1 MSNIQKTKQIAKNT
15 VVLYMRMIITMLI
28 TLFSS
33 RIVLQA
39 LGVSDFGLYNVVG
52 GIVALIS
59 FFRTSLASSTQ
70 RFISYEIG
78 RNDTVQL
85 KKVFSISVSIHFL
98 ISVLI
103 LIIAESLGLWFLN
116 NYIQIPIG
124 RENAAFW
131 IYQFSVV
138 SLCISA
144 ITIPYN
150 ADVIS
155 HERMSYY
162 ALVSI
167 IEAVLKLAFAYALF
181 LFGTDKLILYGG
193 LMTLVNFIDFFLY
206 YGYCKKYFC
215 ETKYEFYFD
224 KQLFRQIFSFS
235 GWTIFGQLSVVGA
248 NQGTS
253 ILINM
258 FHSLTAN
265 AAIGISQQVNNA
277 ISGLTANFHTAF
289 QPQLTKSFAAHDY
302 DYMNNLICKTSKIS
316 YFLLF
321 LASIP
326 IVINIDLILKIWLG
340 DNVPIYTN
348 QFCVLFLAAS
358 LCNAIG
364 APLWTSIYATGKIR
378 NYQIVTSIIFLS
390 DILVVYLLFYYFECS
405 PIIALEVK
413 LIINILI
420 VFVRLIYTKSV
431 VPGFS
436 VFIYV
441 KKCILQVVLVTIITV
456 ALDLLLFLFKFDE
469 IERLL
474 LSIPLFAISCLVC
487 FRFGF
492 SNQERQYLISII
504 KKYKKISIM
513 IEFLRKVLRGGKY
526 KNLSRN

>member
-1 MSNIQKTKQIAKNT
+1 MSNTQKTKQIAKNT
-15 VVLYMRMIITMLI
+15 MVLYVRMIVTMLI

-59 FFRTSLASSTQ
+59 FLRASLASSTQ

-85 KKVFSISVSIHFL
+85 KKVFSISVSTHIL

-103 LIIAESLGLWFLN
+103 LIMAETLGLWFLN
-116 NYIQIPIG
+116 NYIQIPLG

-144 ITIPYN
+144 ITIPYS

-162 ALVSI
+162 AFVSI
-167 IEAVLKLAFAYALF
+167 IEAIMKLAFAYALF

-193 LMTLVNFIDFFLY
+193 LMMLINFIDFFLY
-206 YGYCKKYFC
+206 YGYCRRKFN

-224 KQLFRQIFSFS
+224 KQLFKQIFSFS
-235 GWTIFGQLSVVGA
+235 GWTVFGQLSVIGA

-258 FHSLTAN
+258 FHGLAAN

-289 QPQLTKSFAAHDY
+289 QPQLTKSYAANDY
-302 DYMNNLICKTSKIS
+302 DYMNSLICKTSKIS

-321 LASIP
+321 LAAIP
-326 IVINIDLILKIWLG
+326 IVVNIDLILKIWLG
-340 DNVPIYTN
+340 ENVPIYTS
-348 QFCVLFLAAS
+348 QFCVLFLATS
-358 LCNAIG
+358 LCNAIS
-364 APLWTSIYATGKIR
+364 APLWTSIYATGQIR
-378 NYQIVTSIIFLS
+378 NYQIVTSLIFLS
-390 DILVVYLLFYYFECS
+390 DILIVYLLFFYFGCS
-405 PIIALEVK
+405 PVVAMEVK
-413 LIINILI
+413 LIINVLI
-420 VFVRLIYTKSV
+420 VLVRVLYTKKV

-436 VFIYV
+436 VLIYI
-441 KKCILQVVLVTIITV
+441 KKCLTQVFLVTIITV
-456 ALDLLLFLFKFDE
+456 TLSSLIFLFEFDK

-474 LSIPLFAISCLVC
+474 LSIPLLIISCLVS
-487 FRFGF
+487 FRIGF
-492 SNQERQYLISII
+492 SIQERQYLVSII
-504 KKYKKISIM
+504 NKYKNISIM
-513 IEFLRKVLRGGKY
+513 IDFFKKLLRGGDKH
-526 KNLSRN
+526 